1 MALSEHEQRLL
12 DEMERNFY
20 RSDAEFAASSTGP
33 RRVDY
38 TSVTIGALV
47 IVVGIGLA
55 VGGVA
60 SQMWWL
66 GVVGFVVMF
75 GGALLT
81 LRRKPVP
88 GADPFVDE
96 ARTSRSGGDFM
107 SAFERRWERRQDGRD
122 GGG

>member
-20 RSDAEFAASSTGP
+20 RSDAEFAAEASGP
-33 RRVDY
+33 RRVDF
-38 TSVTIGALV
+38 TAVAVGALV
-47 IVVGIGLA
+47 VVVGIGLA

-66 GVVGFVVMF
+66 GVIGFVVMF
-75 GGALLT
+75 GGALLM
-81 LRRKPVP
+81 LRRKPDPAAEPLP
-88 GADPFVDE
+88 GASGAP
-96 ARTSRSGGDFM
+96 RGGGDFM
-107 SAFERRWERRQDGRD
+107 SAFERRWERRQDRRD

>member
-20 RSDAEFAASSTGP
+20 RSDAGVSGASRG
-33 RRVDY
+33 RVDY
-38 TSVTIGALV
+38 TAVTLGALV

-60 SQMWWL
+60 SQQWWL

-75 GGALLT
+75 AGALLM
-81 LRRKPVP
+81 LRRKR
-88 GADPFVDE
+88 GDSA
-96 ARTSRSGGDFM
+96 ARAPRPARRGPDVM
-107 SAFERRWERRQDGRD
+107 NAFERRWERRQDGRD
-122 GGG
+122 TD